1 MEPEDYTC
9 AMEPKDYTCAMSNC
23 AVCAQ
28 SRPTLG
34 DPVDCSPPGSSVH
47 GIFQAGVLKRGATAF
62 TRGSFPAQG
71 SNPGLLHY
79 RQILYLLNHQGS
91 ICVSLYIEYYMWLTW
106 NSAVSDRIGNV
117 PALSS
122 LLRAMIIPIIYCT
135 LTTNKAL
142 CWEFTCSVSILTS
155 GLLGRDY
162 FFIFYKLIKGAL
174 RYWAIHPSYNA
185 NKWTSR
191 LRILY

>member
-1 MEPEDYTC
+1 MYF
-9 AMEPKDYTCAMSNC
+9 
-23 AVCAQ
+23 VCLCVDLVTRSCLA
-28 SRPTLG
+28 LCNLM
-34 DPVDCSPPGSSVH
+34 DCSPPGSSVH
-47 GIFQAGVLKRGATAF
+47 GVSPGKSTGVGGHALLQGIFPT
-62 TRGSFPAQG
+62 QG
-71 SNPGLLHY
+71 SNPGLPDC
-79 RQILYLLNHQGS
+79 RKILYHLTHQGS

-162 FFIFYKLIKGAL
+162 FYLL
-174 RYWAIHPSYNA
+174 QVD
-185 NKWTSR
+185 
-191 LRILY
+191 

>member
-1 MEPEDYTC
+1 MDWSL
-9 AMEPKDYTCAMSNC
+9 A
-23 AVCAQ
+23 
-28 SRPTLG
+28 
-34 DPVDCSPPGSSVH
+34 GSSVLGDSPGKKTEVGGH
-47 GIFQAGVLKRGATAF
+47 ALLQGI
-62 TRGSFPAQG
+62 FPAQG
-71 SNPGLLHY
+71 SNPGLPHY
-79 RQILYLLNHQGS
+79 RRILYLLSHQGS
-91 ICVSLYIEYYMWLTW
+91 ICVFLHIEYYMWLTW

-142 CWEFTCSVSILTS
+142 CWEFTCSVSILTT

-174 RYWAIHPSYNA
+174 RYWAFIQVIMQISRQA
-185 NKWTSR
+185 GWEFFIKFCLDNKSNNCFCTNIA
-191 LRILY
+191 IL